1 MVLPAKHVWAFRNG
15 LFVAKWA
22 REVVH
27 SLSNRF
33 TKPNTMNSILRFST
47 LAIALFGAVFSN
59 EINGQGCDELFIS
72 EYIEGWGNNKAI
84 ELYNPKDYG
93 VNLSDYRI
101 ERYANGATSAA
112 DNQKLQLSGIMPP
125 NTVVVIVLD
134 KQDPDGVDFEAPVWD
149 ARAAVANLPGNIGA
163 CPVYA
168 ENNTMYFNGN
178 DALVLRKIS
187 SNDVI
192 DVFGKV
198 GEDPGDA
205 GWANMTQN
213 HTLIRKT
220 NVVAGDLDAVD
231 DFLVV
236 DEWNGTLWSADD
248 TLFTTDI
255 VFDNLGTHTCD
266 CGTSKVSDRVQSME
280 MEVFPNPV
288 TGEALFVRSAE
299 AIREIVLHNLT
310 GQAVMRQ
317 HALGQKTINVSMV
330 DAPIGMYLLEVIFDN
345 GARVTQRVVRK

>member
-1 MVLPAKHVWAFRNG
+1 
-15 LFVAKWA
+15 
-22 REVVH
+22 
-27 SLSNRF
+27 
-33 TKPNTMNSILRFST
+33 MNSILRLST
-47 LAIALFGAVFSN
+47 FASILFGAAFSHD
-59 EINGQGCDELFIS
+59 INAQGCNELFIS

-84 ELYNPKDYG
+84 ELYNPRESG
-93 VNLSDYRI
+93 VDLSNYQI

-149 ARAAVANLPGNIGA
+149 DLAAVANLPWNLWE

-168 ENNTMYFNGN
+168 DNNTMYFNGN
-178 DALVLRKIS
+178 DALVLRKIPS
-187 SNDVI
+187 QTVI

-220 NVVAGDLDAVD
+220 NVVGGDLDAVD

-236 DEWNGTLWSADD
+236 DEWDGTLWSADD
-248 TLFTTDI
+248 TLFTTDV
-255 VFDNLGTHTCD
+255 VFDNLGKHTCD
-266 CGTSKVSDRVQSME
+266 CGTSSVADFAQSVD

-288 TGEALFVRSAE
+288 TGEAVFVRSAE

-317 HALGQKTINVSMV
+317 DVFGQKIMNVSMA
-330 DAPIGMYLLEVIFDN
+330 DAPTGMYLLEVVFDN
-345 GARVTQRVVRK
+345 GTRVTQRVVRK